1 MRAAMAKEI
10 ERKFLVDGDAW
21 RMAASSRHSIVQF
34 YLAAAA
40 GRSIRIRIRDGKT
53 ALLTLK
59 FGPGARERDEFEYE
73 IPLSDAAEML
83 VFAVGH
89 AIEKTRHLVEH
100 DGHLF
105 EVDEFHGHL
114 EGLVIAELETP
125 EAANVSVLPGWAG
138 EEVTD
143 DPAYTN
149 ASLAAAGDPKR
160 R

>member
-1 MRAAMAKEI
+1 MAKEI

-34 YLAAAA
+34 YLATA
-40 GRSIRIRIRDGKT
+40 GDRSVRIRIRDGRK

-59 FGPGARERDEFEYE
+59 FGAGMRERDEFEYE
-73 IPLSDAAEML
+73 IPLSEAAEMQA
-83 VFAVGH
+83 FAVGH
-89 AIEKTRHLVEH
+89 VIEKTRHLVEH

-105 EVDEFHGHL
+105 EVDEFHGLL
-114 EGLVIAELETP
+114 EGLVMAELETP
-125 EAANVSVLPGWAG
+125 EAASVTGLPSWAR

-149 ASLAAAGDPKR
+149 ASLATAGWPKR